1 MNLAAL
7 AEHSQGHG
15 LGIENFVLVSIGVGL
30 GLGVI
35 IGDRL
40 YRGASGAAGEIGYLP
55 GHRGKA
61 DDVKPPLR
69 RDLVESYTGAA
80 YIVQTART
88 KGLPIE
94 LSSRAVFDLARDGG
108 AWSGRSGEAR
118 YWIARNH
125 AASEGIAFVIACIAP
140 LLDPQMIVLGGA
152 IGANGDLLLQPVAK
166 HLAGFSPF
174 QPRMVSSALG
184 SEAVLLGATSMAV
197 HLAKATAFGTLTG
210 TAQA

>member
-1 MNLAAL
+1 MNVPLVPATVTA
-7 AEHSQGHG
+7 

-94 LSSRAVFDLARDGG
+94 LSSRAVFDLAREGNPVALAVVDD
-108 AWSGRSGEAR
+108 
-118 YWIARNH
+118 
-125 AASEGIAFVIACIAP
+125 AAEGIAFVIACIAP

-174 QPRMVSSALG
+174 QPRMVSSAL
-184 SEAVLLGATSMAV
+184 SSFMIFLTSPV
-197 HLAKATAFGTLTG
+197 TFRKRGL
-210 TAQA
+210 